1 MSRQRESKMK
11 KATYEQ
17 LVTVAAKFAKNNNC
31 SYAIAAKLYKVA
43 EKDVLAFVESYDD
56 NKQAAAQ
63 GN

>member
-1 MSRQRESKMK
+1 MK
-11 KATYEQ
+11 KATYKQ
-17 LVTVAAKFAKNNNC
+17 LIVIAAEYAANNNC
-31 SYAIAAKLYKVA
+31 SYALAAKLYKVA